1 MKYILMEQKF
11 TLQESK
17 FILAESV
24 TQDDISN
31 AIAKVDAKL
40 KQVSGSKVADLQS
53 AYEDYK
59 VTLGQTK
66 TTGNSTS
73 DFTAVKDA
81 LKSF

>member
-1 MKYILMEQKF
+1 MKYTLMEQKF

-17 FILAESV
+17 FILAEAI

-40 KQVSGSKVADLQS
+40 KQVSGSKVADLQT
-53 AYEDYK
+53 AYDDYK

-66 TTGNSTS
+66 TTANSTS
-73 DFTAVKDA
+73 DFTAVKEA